1 MRLRLRPGAVAN
13 AEECGR
19 IEYEAF
25 KSIAVVR
32 RQLTGR
38 GNAS

>member
-1 MRLRLRPGAVAN
+1 VAN

-25 KSIAVVR
+25 KSIAEENS
-32 RQLTGR
+32 QH
-38 GNAS
+38 